1 MRINTSYIHHVTR
14 NPIADVVD
22 SFVVYS
28 GIPEW
33 LKFTFMP
40 LNLNFVM
47 PNLSFGITE
56 TANTDNNPDDHSL
69 QNDRLQHWEP

>member
-1 MRINTSYIHHVTR
+1 MR

-22 SFVVYS
+22 LFVVYS

-47 PNLSFGITE
+47 LNLNFVMPNLSFDVTE
-56 TANTDNNPDDHSL
+56 TANTDNSPDDHSL
-69 QNDRLQHWEP
+69 